1 MPEQLRVGLGNLGG
15 FQGLLSTSVWVSQE
29 TGARWAWVVA
39 GGWGA
44 RPLTGNSNRLGPEWV
59 FFGTQPRSPMRLLI
73 PQSRIMITDIAALQL
88 CAKTG
93 LCAPQQ
99 EASAEVQHGSFFGA
113 ECCGR
118 GEQYL
123 LVDQKNC

>member
-15 FQGLLSTSVWVSQE
+15 FQGLLSTSVWRIPKNWRQVGVGCGGRVGGSPHDRQQQQ
-29 TGARWAWVVA
+29 ARSGMGHQCAC
-39 GGWGA
+39 
-44 RPLTGNSNRLGPEWV
+44 LS
-59 FFGTQPRSPMRLLI
+59 

-93 LCAPQQ
+93 LVHRSKKHQRRSSMDQ
-99 EASAEVQHGSFFGA
+99 FFGA